1 MWPNMFCHL
10 CTPKVVHWLA
20 GTQWMMK
27 VGVYGLST
35 STTHYRRKVLQVD
48 KEKKH
53 MNFPLPKSKVCVDE
67 YLD

>member
-1 MWPNMFCHL
+1 
-10 CTPKVVHWLA
+10 
-20 GTQWMMK
+20 MMK